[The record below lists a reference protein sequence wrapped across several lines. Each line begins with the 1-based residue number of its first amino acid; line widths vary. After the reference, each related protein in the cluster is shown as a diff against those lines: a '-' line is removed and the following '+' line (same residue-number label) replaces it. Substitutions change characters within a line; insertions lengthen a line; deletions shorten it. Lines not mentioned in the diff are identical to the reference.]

1 MANPLPTKIVTD
13 TNLAFYVRWKFRR
26 MGIYENR
33 NLQKWKIEIWKITN
47 FEKSKFGKMYIWKN
61 AT

>member
-1 MANPLPTKIVTD
+1 MNGNLLKWKII
-13 TNLAFYVRWKFRR
+13 K

-33 NLQKWKIEIWKITN
+33 NLENEKIEIRKNTN
-47 FEKSKFGKMYIWKN
+47 FEKSKFGKMYILKN

>member
-33 NLQKWKIEIWKITN
+33 NLQKWKIEI
-47 FEKSKFGKMYIWKN
+47 
-61 AT
+61 